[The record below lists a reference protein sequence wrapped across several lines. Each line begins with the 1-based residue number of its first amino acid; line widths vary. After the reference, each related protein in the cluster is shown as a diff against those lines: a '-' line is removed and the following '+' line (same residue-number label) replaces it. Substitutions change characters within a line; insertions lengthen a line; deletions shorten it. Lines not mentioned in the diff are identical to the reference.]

1 MNGRQLN
8 QGLLGSLHISPVQPT
23 FEPQSVP
30 YYLQQDLEALQ
41 RVSQQH
47 TSASSLSQQTSPRS
61 QTSLLTTPSSPHNG
75 GLRAK
80 RLERNGRRLSL
91 DPYTRLRVEKLEVVG
106 LNYLLSSFHSRSK
119 NVSMISYVWKDTCYH
134 YHHKGNASF
143 VADVCTD
150 FTPREPTIANGQ
162 GSLGLF
168 LLLQLSNT
176 FVRNLSAPNKAVFS
190 NKPILTW

>member
-61 QTSLLTTPSSPHNG
+61 QTSLLTTPSSPRNG

-106 LNYLLSSFHSRSK
+106 LTIYWVVFILDPEMCQWLAMFEKIPVIIIIISGMPHLLG
-119 NVSMISYVWKDTCYH
+119 M
-134 YHHKGNASF
+134 F
-143 VADVCTD
+143 V
-150 FTPREPTIANGQ
+150 PTLHQ
-162 GSLGLF
+162 GS
-168 LLLQLSNT
+168 Q
-176 FVRNLSAPNKAVFS
+176 P
-190 NKPILTW
+190 

>member
-1 MNGRQLN
+1 MLIFSGTVNGRQLN

-61 QTSLLTTPSSPHNG
+61 QTSLLTTPSSPRNG
-75 GLRAK
+75 GLRGK

-106 LNYLLSSFHSRSK
+106 LNYLEQFSF
-119 NVSMISYVWKDTCYH
+119 
-134 YHHKGNASF
+134 
-143 VADVCTD
+143 
-150 FTPREPTIANGQ
+150 
-162 GSLGLF
+162 
-168 LLLQLSNT
+168 
-176 FVRNLSAPNKAVFS
+176 
-190 NKPILTW
+190 